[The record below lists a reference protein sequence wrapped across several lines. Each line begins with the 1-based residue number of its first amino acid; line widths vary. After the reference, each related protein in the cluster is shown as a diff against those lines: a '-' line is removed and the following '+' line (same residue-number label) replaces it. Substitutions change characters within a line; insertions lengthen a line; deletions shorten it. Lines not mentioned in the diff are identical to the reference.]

1 LKSPDVRERL
11 IALGTEVAGGSPE
24 QVQAFLD
31 NEVEKWARVA
41 TYKTITAE

>member
-1 LKSPDVRERL
+1 MRERL
-11 IALGTEVAGGSPE
+11 IALRTEVADGSSE

>member
-11 IALGTEVAGGSPE
+11 IALRTEVADGSPE